1 MSEFVDANIFVRL
14 LTNDDPDKARRCFEL
29 IQRAN
34 RGEIELV
41 TSEAVVA
48 EVVYVMSSPRLY
60 GTSRIEIAS
69 RLGAVIVASGLRLEH
84 KSTILDALERFGNTN
99 LHFVD
104 CLCVEHAR
112 RLGIP
117 AAVYSY
123 DRGLDRVPGVRR
135 LEP

>member
-1 MSEFVDANIFVRL
+1 VSEFVDASIFIRL
-14 LTNDDPDKARRCFEL
+14 LTQDDLEKARRSFDL
-29 IQRAN
+29 FQRAN

-48 EVVYVMSSPRLY
+48 EVVYVLSSPRLY
-60 GTSRIEIAS
+60 GTPRNEIAT
-69 RLGAVIVASGLRLEH
+69 RLGAMLVSSGLRLAY
-84 KSTILDALERFGNTN
+84 KPTVLDALKRYGSTN

-104 CLCVEHAR
+104 CLCVEHA
-112 RLGIP
+112 LKEGIP
-117 AAVYSY
+117 ATVYSY